1 MPVKLMKQSSV
12 QLENLVDAQATS
24 AVISFCVHECVW
36 LFLCGYFCLPL
47 SYILCRQTYPH
58 MQKYTEADPHFSLRQ
73 FACLASEW
81 TCLTLHVYMM
91 TNLILNLLC
100 LFCSM
105 HWLLLFNKW
114 LCFKSYRV
122 LQEAVHSLKHLPS
135 QQMVV
140 LVRLQESEC
149 ECGCI
154 QTGVYCILGCRFPC
168 ACLYSCLCAC
178 HE

>member
-1 MPVKLMKQSSV
+1 MSV
-12 QLENLVDAQATS
+12 
-24 AVISFCVHECVW
+24 
-36 LFLCGYFCLPL
+36 CGYFCLPL

-73 FACLASEW
+73 FACLAFEW

-122 LQEAVHSLKHLPS
+122 LREAVHSLKHLPS
-135 QQMVV
+135 QRMVV

-168 ACLYSCLCAC
+168 ARVRVYIPVCVLVMSKSSGNAVSTVTVSLGGLSLIVCLALMI
-178 HE
+178 